1 MHFNIQQDCGHFV
14 ASVPSSM
21 LTSPDTPKDPLPAVP
36 SHPPAQEQDCVV
48 VITREVPHQTASD
61 FVRDSA
67 ASHQS
72 EPEVYERRV
81 CFLLLQLCNG
91 LEHLKE
97 HRVIHRDL
105 CLENLL
111 LVHCTP
117 QAAPSPSP
125 ATSTAPVAST
135 TSSAPPSATSPSPAA
150 TPCPC
155 PSAKLPLV
163 RMSPYLFVVLPAL
176 TCRGKA

>member
-1 MHFNIQQDCGHFV
+1 MPVHFNIQQDCGHFV

-21 LTSPDTPKDPLPAVP
+21 LTSPDAHKDPLSALP

-61 FVRDSA
+61 FVRDLAS
-67 ASHQS
+67 SHQS

-97 HRVIHRDL
+97 HGVIHRDL

-111 LVHCTP
+111 LVRCAP
-117 QAAPSPSP
+117 QASPEPS
-125 ATSTAPVAST
+125 AAASVPPTT
-135 TSSAPPSATSPSPAA
+135 TSPTPAA
-150 TPCPC
+150 TPSSG
-155 PSAKLPLV
+155 PSATPEV
-163 RMSPYLFVVLPAL
+163 AFS
-176 TCRGKA
+176 TG